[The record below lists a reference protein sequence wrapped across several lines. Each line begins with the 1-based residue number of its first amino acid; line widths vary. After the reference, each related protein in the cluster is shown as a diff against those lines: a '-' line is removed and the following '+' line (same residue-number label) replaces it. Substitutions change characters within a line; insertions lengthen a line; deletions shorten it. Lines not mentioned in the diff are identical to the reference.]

1 MEKDLVDELL
11 SQWAAE
17 RPKMPV
23 SPLGVVVRI
32 QLLAKLLQQRTT
44 RALKRH
50 GLKHWEYDVLSMLRR
65 QGEPFE
71 LPATD
76 IAESAL
82 LSSGATT
89 TRIDGLERRGLV
101 GRRRSSEDRRSVLV
115 RLTPAGRE
123 IVDAAIE
130 SRLEDASAAL
140 AEIPLDEQRRL
151 ADGLRSLLLEM
162 EPKR

>member
-1 MEKDLVDELL
+1 MH
-11 SQWAAE
+11 
-17 RPKMPV
+17 V

-32 QLLAKLLQQRTT
+32 QLLSKLLQQRTT

-71 LPATD
+71 LPSAD

-82 LSSGATT
+82 LSTGATT
-89 TRIDGLERRGLV
+89 ARIDGLEGRGLV
-101 GRRRSSEDRRSVLV
+101 SRRRSSSDRRSILV
-115 RLTPAGRE
+115 KLTAEGRT

-130 SRLEDASAAL
+130 SRLEDASDAL
-140 AEIPLDEQRRL
+140 SMIPIEEQRRL
-151 ADGLRSLLLEM
+151 AASLRMLLLAM

>member
-1 MEKDLVDELL
+1 MDKDLVDELL

-17 RPKMPV
+17 RPRMPV

-71 LPATD
+71 LPSTD
-76 IAESAL
+76 IADSAL
-82 LSSGATT
+82 LSTGATT

-101 GRRRSSEDRRSVLV
+101 SRRRSSEDRRSILV
-115 RLTPAGRE
+115 RLTPAGRD

-130 SRLEDASAAL
+130 SRLEDASDAL
-140 AEIPLDEQRRL
+140 ADIPLDAQRCL

-162 EPKR
+162 EPDR